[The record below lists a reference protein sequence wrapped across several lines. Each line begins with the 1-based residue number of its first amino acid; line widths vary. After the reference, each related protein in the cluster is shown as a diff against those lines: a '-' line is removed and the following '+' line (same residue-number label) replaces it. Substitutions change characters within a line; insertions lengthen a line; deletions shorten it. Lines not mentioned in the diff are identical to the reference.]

1 MDSTNGFRG
10 IRLRRGRSSAGS
22 EAGTTICLVRES
34 AADPSCKSTPS
45 PTGDPG
51 STDRCDVS
59 PMRAIRRSS
68 RCEGVITS
76 VKGRL
81 SSASRRISVRPGCL
95 AAGLSTGGCWMVPGK
110 VYRRE
115 PRFTRR
121 NPIAYITNARRTT
134 TTSVK
139 SLFID
144 DHHPKRQH
152 GFPSPTPILRATE
165 HKLMLL
171 ATRAV
176 SCCTMFQQSL
186 KLATPPRPIT
196 YYH

>member
-1 MDSTNGFRG
+1 MESTNGFRG
-10 IRLRRGRSSAGS
+10 VRLRRGRSSAGT
-22 EAGTTICLVRES
+22 EVGATISPVRES
-34 AADPSCKSTPS
+34 TPS
-45 PTGDPG
+45 LTGDPG
-51 STDRCDVS
+51 LAASGDKA
-59 PMRAIRRSS
+59 PIRAIRRSS
-68 RCEGVITS
+68 RWEGVITS

-81 SSASRRISVRPGCL
+81 SSASRRIFVRSGCL
-95 AAGLSTGGCWMVPGK
+95 AAELSTEGCSMEPGRG
-110 VYRRE
+110 YRRE

-171 ATRAV
+171 VTRTV